1 MANYALRRFLNAI
14 PILFGITIISFFI
27 IHLAPGS
34 PLSNLMDDPTI
45 TAVDKENMLKAYG
58 LDQPLLIQYW
68 NWVKG
73 MLQGDFGTSFIKHE
87 PVNQMIVSRLP
98 FTLLLTV
105 SAFLVAILIA
115 VPLGVL
121 CAVKANSRLDQIV
134 SAITFVGISTPAFWF
149 GLLLIL
155 LFSVKLGWLPSG
167 GLLTINAPFSL
178 SDRIIHLIMPVC
190 VMASHE
196 IAFWLRYV
204 RSSMLEVINQDY
216 VRTAK
221 AKGLMNGRVLMLH
234 GLRNALIPLATLLGL
249 SLPTFFAGALITES
263 IFSIPGMG
271 RLFIEAAFQ
280 RDYPVIFGITTI
292 GAFLHV
298 FGNLLADLL
307 YAVLDPRVS
316 FNKKEVKV

>member
-1 MANYALRRFLNAI
+1 
-14 PILFGITIISFFI
+14 
-27 IHLAPGS
+27 
-34 PLSNLMDDPTI
+34 
-45 TAVDKENMLKAYG
+45 
-58 LDQPLLIQYW
+58 
-68 NWVKG
+68 
-73 MLQGDFGTSFIKHE
+73 
-87 PVNQMIVSRLP
+87 
-98 FTLLLTV
+98 
-105 SAFLVAILIA
+105 
-115 VPLGVL
+115 
-121 CAVKANSRLDQIV
+121 
-134 SAITFVGISTPAFWF
+134 
-149 GLLLIL
+149 
-155 LFSVKLGWLPSG
+155 
-167 GLLTINAPFSL
+167 
-178 SDRIIHLIMPVC
+178 
-190 VMASHE
+190 
-196 IAFWLRYV
+196 
-204 RSSMLEVINQDY
+204 MLEVINQDY

>member
-1 MANYALRRFLNAI
+1 MGNYALRRILNAV
-14 PILFGITIISFFI
+14 PILLGITMISFLI
-27 IHLAPGS
+27 IHMAPGS
-34 PLSNLMDDPTI
+34 PLSHLLDDPSI
-45 TAVDKENMLKAYG
+45 TAADRENMMQAYG
-58 LDQPLLIQYW
+58 LDQPLYIQYW
-68 NWVKG
+68 QWLSG
-73 MLQGDFGTSFIKHE
+73 MVRGDFGTSFIKHE
-87 PVNQMIVSRLP
+87 PVIEIILSRLP
-98 FTLLLTV
+98 YTLLLTL
-105 SAFLVAILIA
+105 SAFLVAIVIA

-121 CAVKANSRLDQIV
+121 CAVKAHSRLDQIV
-134 SAITFVGISTPAFWF
+134 SAITFVGTSTPVFWF
-149 GLLLIL
+149 GLLLIMF
-155 LFSVKLGWLPSG
+155 FSVKLGWLPSG
-167 GLLTINAPFSL
+167 GLMTINAPFSL
-178 SDRIIHLIMPVC
+178 SDRILHLIMPVC
-190 VMASHE
+190 ALASHE
-196 IAFWLRYV
+196 IAYWLRYV

-216 VRTAK
+216 VRTAR
-221 AKGLMNGRVLMLH
+221 AKGLLNGRVLMLH

-316 FNKKEVKV
+316 FSQKGV